1 MLAPT
6 FTPIIYTITC
16 NLNCITKEKFHIME
30 YLAVLLVAAVVFG
43 ACYLFD
49 KGFEKIFRSQ
59 AQHYSGLS
67 VRLNKRYA
75 AFGAILITLGVA
87 AFFTGMESGWV
98 LKIGGLL
105 VVLMG
110 AALVV
115 YYATFGIFYDDDSF
129 ILTTF
134 GKRSGTYRYREIQ
147 GQKLYIIQGGSVVVE
162 LHMTDGRSV
171 NLQSAMIGTYP
182 FLDHAFAAWCRQTNR
197 NPADCD
203 FHDTANHLW
212 FPTVEDV

>member
-1 MLAPT
+1 MQ
-6 FTPIIYTITC
+6 
-16 NLNCITKEKFHIME
+16 
-30 YLAVLLVAAVVFG
+30 YLAVLLIAALVFG
-43 ACYLFD
+43 VCYLFD
-49 KGFEKIFRSQ
+49 KGFEKLFRSQ

-87 AFFTGMESGWV
+87 AFFTGMESGLV
-98 LKIGGLL
+98 LKIGGIL

-115 YYATFGIFYDDDSF
+115 YYATFGIFYDEDSL

-134 GKRSGTYRYREIQ
+134 GKRSSTYRYRDIK

-162 LHMTDGRSV
+162 LHMADGRSV
-171 NLQSAMIGTYP
+171 NLQSAMVGAYP
-182 FLDHAFAAWCRQTNR
+182 FLDHAFAAWCRQTGR
-197 NPADCD
+197 DPEDCE
-203 FHDTANHLW
+203 FHDPSQSLW
-212 FPTVEDV
+212 FPTEEA

>member
-1 MLAPT
+1 MQ
-6 FTPIIYTITC
+6 
-16 NLNCITKEKFHIME
+16 
-30 YLAVLLVAAVVFG
+30 YLAVLLIAALVFG
-43 ACYLFD
+43 VCYLFD
-49 KGFEKIFRSQ
+49 KGFEKLFRSQ

-87 AFFTGMESGWV
+87 AFFTGMESGLV
-98 LKIGGLL
+98 LKVGGIL

-115 YYATFGIFYDDDSF
+115 YYATFGIFYDEDSF

-134 GKRSGTYRYREIQ
+134 GKRSNTYSYREIK

-162 LHMTDGRSV
+162 LHMNDGRSV
-171 NLQSAMIGTYP
+171 SLQSAMVGAYP

-197 NPADCD
+197 NPEACD

>member
-1 MLAPT
+1 MQ
-6 FTPIIYTITC
+6 
-16 NLNCITKEKFHIME
+16 
-30 YLAVLLVAAVVFG
+30 YLAVLLIAALVFG
-43 ACYLFD
+43 VCYLFD
-49 KGFEKIFRSQ
+49 KGFEKLFRSQ

-87 AFFTGMESGWV
+87 AFFTGMESGLV
-98 LKIGGLL
+98 LKVGGIL

-115 YYATFGIFYDDDSF
+115 YYATFGIFYDEDSF

-134 GKRSGTYRYREIQ
+134 GKRSNTYRYREIK

-162 LHMTDGRSV
+162 LHMNDGRSV
-171 NLQSAMIGTYP
+171 NLQSAMVGAYP

-197 NPADCD
+197 NPEACD